1 MGVTGVQV
9 HIMRARNVTRKS
21 YVPDSVYVT
30 LSLIGGVITKS
41 SSYSTYTRSCEKDGS
56 AVLDETAVL
65 TPLAS
70 IDQVIVIKLF
80 DKKITRLVGS
90 DKLIAS
96 LNIPIADASVVGH
109 KAEIVSWV
117 TLKTDAMYS
126 NTGEIEVG
134 IKLV

>member
-9 HIMRARNVTRKS
+9 HIIRARNVTRKS
-21 YVPDSVYVT
+21 TVPDSVYLT
-30 LSLIGGVITKS
+30 ASLVGGVLSKS
-41 SSYSTYTRSCEKDGS
+41 SSYSTYTRSCEKEGT

-70 IDQVIVIKLF
+70 IEQSILIKLF
-80 DKKITRLVGS
+80 DKRITRIVGS

-96 LNIPIADASVVGH
+96 ISIPIADASVVGR
-109 KAEIVSWV
+109 KAEIVSWF
-117 TLKTDAMYS
+117 TLRTDAMYS
-126 NTGEIEVG
+126 NTGEVEVG